1 MVMKITSF
9 VLLRCTFKCT
19 LAKDRFGKRSY
30 QLRGLDFISSLK
42 CFIWKLFECWKV
54 ATFITKNKTKQKFK
68 TKTVATGFYSEK
80 NTHNSIKSDFFVTFK
95 EGFSRN
101 ILNRAINDLDLD
113 FVMKI
118 VLLQFQPNHLQIN
131 WNNYFKRNFE
141 DIFNQ
146 VIVNNN

>member
-1 MVMKITSF
+1 MSSQIWWWWRLPHLYFYAVLLSAHWPKIDLGKGHISF
-9 VLLRCTFKCT
+9 VALIL
-19 LAKDRFGKRSY
+19 Y
-30 QLRGLDFISSLK
+30 QALNVS
-42 CFIWKLFECWKV
+42 FESFLNAEWLPQKGCCH
-54 ATFITKNKTKQKFK
+54 FITENKTKPKFK

-118 VLLQFQPNHLQIN
+118 VLLQFLPNHI
-131 WNNYFKRNFE
+131 
-141 DIFNQ
+141 
-146 VIVNNN
+146 